1 MIIKIIGEQEF
12 IKTAETT
19 VSDARRVYISWVK
32 ESVTTENKYVEHLKY
47 DKSSDSYIS
56 IGKVYMTKEQP
67 IILKKEPSDALKS
80 NVGSNVISATPIF
93 NR

>member
-32 ESVTTENKYVEHLKY
+32 ESVTT
-47 DKSSDSYIS
+47 DSFTQEI
-56 IGKVYMTKEQP
+56 
-67 IILKKEPSDALKS
+67 
-80 NVGSNVISATPIF
+80 
-93 NR
+93 